1 MGYID
6 LNLVKLTK
14 ILLLCFIFFTS
25 SKLVFGEQNEII
37 SLRSKHGSTDFI
49 VEIAKT
55 YEQRQKGLMGRNTLK
70 AQNGMLFL
78 YDIPRR
84 VSFWMK
90 DTNISLDVIFLSANG
105 KILKIYHNAMPKS
118 LEIMSAGDSVSA
130 VLEIN
135 GNTAKTIQLSIG
147 DCAEYEF
154 FVNNYNNKSCNFLD

>member
-14 ILLLCFIFFTS
+14 ILSLCFIFFTS
-25 SKLVFGEQNEII
+25 SKFVFGEQNEII
-37 SLRSKHGSTDFI
+37 SLRSKHSSTDFI

-70 AQNGMLFL
+70 AQSGMLFL
-78 YDIPRR
+78 YDSPRR

-118 LEIMSAGDSVSA
+118 LEIMSAGDNVSA

-135 GNTAKTIQLSIG
+135 GNAAKAIRLSIG
-147 DCAEYEF
+147 DCVEYEF